1 MGQHHADWQ
10 RYMRNWSAE
19 TVKSRLSITMLDGI
33 IKEKLATV
41 LTTAGIKY
49 EEIHYH
55 PKPIGMTGI
64 LFDDGHINQEREH
77 HVTKELAQKIIND
90 ALFSLTSWNGRS
102 EKYYAVSG
110 IVYTLD
116 GRIRTAFL

>member
-19 TVKSRLSITMLDGI
+19 TVKSRLSITMLNGI

-49 EEIHYH
+49 EEIHYP
-55 PKPIGMTGI
+55 PKSIDMPGI
-64 LFDDGHINQEREH
+64 LFDNGHINQEREH
-77 HVTKELAQKIIND
+77 HIKKELAQKIIND
-90 ALFSLTSWNGRS
+90 ALFSLTSWNERS

-110 IVYTLD
+110 IIYIFD
-116 GRIRTAFL
+116 GRIQTAFL